1 VVDQQ
6 RNHPQDG
13 HHIHPYPSWR
23 PAPSADPSALR
34 VPARP
39 VPGVTMA
46 KTTGTKGKGPEW
58 VWPQNEAHENGIVG
72 IGPDGP
78 EVKKMPLSL
87 LNMDLMDLYPNG

>member
-1 VVDQQ
+1 
-6 RNHPQDG
+6 
-13 HHIHPYPSWR
+13 
-23 PAPSADPSALR
+23 
-34 VPARP
+34 
-39 VPGVTMA
+39 MA

>member
-1 VVDQQ
+1 
-6 RNHPQDG
+6 
-13 HHIHPYPSWR
+13 
-23 PAPSADPSALR
+23 
-34 VPARP
+34 
-39 VPGVTMA
+39 MA
-46 KTTGTKGKGPEW
+46 KTTGTKGTGPEW